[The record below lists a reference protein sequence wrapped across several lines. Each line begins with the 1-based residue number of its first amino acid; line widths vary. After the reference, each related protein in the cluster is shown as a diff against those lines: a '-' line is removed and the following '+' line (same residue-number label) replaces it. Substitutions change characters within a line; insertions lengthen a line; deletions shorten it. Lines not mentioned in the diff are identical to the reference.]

1 MYQAEHPHYDRF
13 LPHLCR
19 FVEADEAIV
28 DVGANVGDSVAAM
41 VDSNPKP
48 TFVCVEADE
57 TFYRYLTENIERIK
71 RSWTAVKIHPIKCLV
86 GKSVSFARMEGKQG
100 TKRAVA
106 VTEGATASQPL
117 DEILLS
123 LPSVP
128 KVRVIK
134 TDVDGFD
141 YDVIESAMLLVE
153 RDKPIIFFECD
164 FSTDTQRVGF
174 EDVFSALESRGYS
187 DWALFDNFGQLMLRT
202 DTIETL
208 KQLMNYIWQQKQGNA
223 TRTIYYFD
231 VLASHLRDR
240 SFVTRV
246 LESY

>member
-1 MYQAEHPHYDRF
+1 
-13 LPHLCR
+13 
-19 FVEADEAIV
+19 
-28 DVGANVGDSVAAM
+28 
-41 VDSNPKP
+41 
-48 TFVCVEADE
+48 
-57 TFYRYLTENIERIK
+57 
-71 RSWTAVKIHPIKCLV
+71 
-86 GKSVSFARMEGKQG
+86 MEGKQG